1 MKTVLSAIQPTGD
14 MHFGNYFGAVQN
26 WVKLQEQYR
35 CFYGVVD
42 FHAITMPYNAE
53 KLRAATWEIMFNLV
67 ASGVKVDNLFIQS
80 LVPEHTELG
89 WILNCFASYGQV
101 SRMTQFK
108 DKSVQSAEKAKD
120 SFISV
125 GLFDYPVLQA
135 ADILIYKADYVPVGK
150 DQEQHLE
157 LTRTIA
163 TRFNAQ
169 VGKEYFVTPEGLYT
183 ETPKI
188 ASTAD
193 PTRKMGKSL
202 GPKHYINVFAEEAV
216 IRKQIRSAVT
226 DAGDTPVG
234 EISPGVANLIMMT
247 KAAGEVDA
255 AASLKEDALAGAL
268 QYAHLKQV
276 AADALVGLSTQLRD
290 RKAEVLADK
299 KNVKNQIKA
308 SSAEIRKRAQETLTE
323 VKELAG
329 LLNPR

>member
-157 LTRTIA
+157 LTRNIA

-255 AASLKEDALAGAL
+255 AASLKEDALAGTL

-276 AADALVGLSTQLRD
+276 AADALIGLSTQLRD

>member
-1 MKTVLSAIQPTGD
+1 MKTVLSLIQPTGD

-26 WVKLQEQYR
+26 WVNLQEDYR
-35 CFYGVVD
+35 CFYGVAD
-42 FHAITMPYNAE
+42 FHAITMPYKAD
-53 KLRAATWEIMFNLV
+53 KLRTASWEIMFNLI
-67 ASGVKVDNLFIQS
+67 ASGVKVENLFIQS
-80 LVPEHTELG
+80 LIPEHAELG
-89 WILNCFASYGQV
+89 WIMNCFASFGHV

-108 DKSVQSAEKAKD
+108 DKSAQSAEKAKD

-135 ADILIYKADYVPVGK
+135 ADILIYRTDYVPVGK

-157 LTRTIA
+157 LTRSIA
-163 TRFNAQ
+163 SRFNAQ
-169 VGKEYFVTPEGLYT
+169 VGKEYFVTPEGLYS

-226 DAGDTPVG
+226 DAGDTPIG
-234 EISPGVANLIMMT
+234 ELSPGVANLISMT
-247 KAAGEVDA
+247 KASGEIEA
-255 AASLKEDALAGAL
+255 AASLREDALLGKL
-268 QYAHLKQV
+268 QYSHLKAV
-276 AADALVGLSTQLRD
+276 AADALVALSIQLRD

-308 SSAEIRKRAQETLTE
+308 SSAEIRKRAQETLRE
-323 VKELAG
+323 VKDLAG

>member
-1 MKTVLSAIQPTGD
+1 MKTVLSLIQPTGD

-35 CFYGVVD
+35 CFYGVAD
-42 FHAITMPYNAE
+42 FHAITMPYKAE
-53 KLRAATWEIMFNLV
+53 KLRTATWEIMFNLL
-67 ASGVKVDNLFIQS
+67 ASGVKTENLFIQS
-80 LVPEHTELG
+80 LVPEHAELG
-89 WILNCFASYGQV
+89 WIMNCFASFGHV

-108 DKSVQSAEKAKD
+108 DKSAQSTEKAKD

-135 ADILIYKADYVPVGK
+135 ADILIYRTDYVPVGK

-157 LTRTIA
+157 LTRSIA
-163 TRFNAQ
+163 SRFNAQ
-169 VGKEYFVTPEGLYT
+169 VGKDYFVTPEGLYS

-188 ASTAD
+188 ASPAD

-226 DAGDTPVG
+226 DAGDTPAG
-234 EISPGVANLIMMT
+234 ELSAGVANLIMMT

-255 AASLKEDALAGAL
+255 AASLKEDALSGKL
-268 QYAHLKQV
+268 QYSHLKAV
-276 AADALVGLSTQLRD
+276 TADALVGLSAQLRD

-308 SSAEIRKRAQETLTE
+308 SSAVIRLRAKETLRE

>member
-157 LTRTIA
+157 LTRNIA

-255 AASLKEDALAGAL
+255 AASLKEDALAGTL

-276 AADALVGLSTQLRD
+276 AADALVALSTQLRD